1 MEMTPNEI
9 LRDYNS
15 AKNKRTQI
23 QILADLNLCDPS
35 DIAAILIEGGADK
48 RTIPKEYKPDYCPP
62 PVTSPSFRKPT
73 PPPPP
78 KFAPADPSATLKP
91 RALHDWD
98 RLVDIAEAVRDAI
111 AKGKAPE
118 TEWLQEMC
126 DTFNRYYTEPK
137 GEKR

>member
-9 LRDYNS
+9 LRDFNS

-35 DIAAILIEGGADK
+35 DIAAILIAGGADK
-48 RTIPKEYKPDYCPP
+48 RQIPREYKPDFCP
-62 PVTSPSFRKPT
+62 VPT
-73 PPPPP
+73 GSAT
-78 KFAPADPSATLKP
+78 KTHTTHIAPSARLKP

-98 RLVDIAEAVRDAI
+98 RMVDLANAVRDTVAT
-111 AKGKAPE
+111 GKAPE
-118 TEWLQEMC
+118 AVWLQEMR

-137 GEKR
+137 GEKK